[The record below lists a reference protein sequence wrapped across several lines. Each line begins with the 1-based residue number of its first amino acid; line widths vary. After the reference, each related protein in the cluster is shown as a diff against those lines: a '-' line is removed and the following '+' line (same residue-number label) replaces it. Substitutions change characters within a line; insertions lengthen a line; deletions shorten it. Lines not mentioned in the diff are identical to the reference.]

1 MPSKLYKLELI
12 RWGTLGTANDTC
24 IMTNVTLTGL
34 RKLQQ
39 LKELSFK
46 YCDNIFG
53 TVPKANTFE
62 GLSNLTK
69 LDLGYS
75 RIAKIEDGAL
85 KGLDKLTSLRLYG
98 NQIGPRKFWAF
109 NNTGEYISNQ
119 LRELDLQNCGILS
132 DEVFAYSAE
141 YIISSFHRLKSLD
154 LSTNLMYRLPKF
166 SNQDQHTALTTL
178 NINANHIT
186 ALSGEG
192 MNNTCAVFPSLHTLK
207 ADSNRITTIGQLCSN
222 LTSLHLMNNQLG
234 QAQYGDESPSISI
247 DNFEA
252 LSQLIHLTYL
262 NLGGNG
268 IKFVPNT
275 TFHFMVNLSTLYL
288 DKNLLVTVDSNL
300 LCFNRELS
308 TLDLSRNRMKRFDM
322 TLIQNAVNITD
333 LRIGVNLITHL
344 DNDDFVQK
352 IETYT
357 KLKSIEM
364 AGNPFDCSCHR
375 MFFQKWVNT
384 SAKLELGKR
393 LICGTPSWA
402 SNKPVF
408 NYTEPIFRCYIE
420 YPLIIGMSVLGVVLL
435 SIAVAVPCYRYRW
448 YLAHI
453 RVVMGAAS
461 NRAKDMKCMD
471 ECIYDAMICF
481 NKESDS
487 DLEWV
492 TQTLLRELEG
502 GDYPRL
508 DLNNPDDRVITLIL
522 Q

>member
-1 MPSKLYKLELI
+1 
-12 RWGTLGTANDTC
+12 
-24 IMTNVTLTGL
+24 
-34 RKLQQ
+34 
-39 LKELSFK
+39 
-46 YCDNIFG
+46 
-53 TVPKANTFE
+53 
-62 GLSNLTK
+62 
-69 LDLGYS
+69 
-75 RIAKIEDGAL
+75 
-85 KGLDKLTSLRLYG
+85 
-98 NQIGPRKFWAF
+98 
-109 NNTGEYISNQ
+109 
-119 LRELDLQNCGILS
+119 
-132 DEVFAYSAE
+132 
-141 YIISSFHRLKSLD
+141 
-154 LSTNLMYRLPKF
+154 
-166 SNQDQHTALTTL
+166 
-178 NINANHIT
+178 
-186 ALSGEG
+186 
-192 MNNTCAVFPSLHTLK
+192 
-207 ADSNRITTIGQLCSN
+207 
-222 LTSLHLMNNQLG
+222 
-234 QAQYGDESPSISI
+234 
-247 DNFEA
+247 
-252 LSQLIHLTYL
+252 
-262 NLGGNG
+262 
-268 IKFVPNT
+268 
-275 TFHFMVNLSTLYL
+275 MVNLSTLYL

-375 MFFQKWVNT
+375 MFFQKGVNT

-481 NKESDS
+481 NK
-487 DLEWV
+487 
-492 TQTLLRELEG
+492 
-502 GDYPRL
+502 
-508 DLNNPDDRVITLIL
+508 
-522 Q
+522 